1 MAVIQHGMGRWASSE
16 GSGEQQRGTISPGSR
31 LKNFFPAFEL
41 AIELV
46 KWPVT
51 FTTPD
56 SIPVATFSDIF
67 VTFLALP
74 ANIRNTK
81 MRQHNQFKQGST
93 SYLKHPVRS
102 LINKCDCTG
111 TGSNS
116 LYNI

>member
-1 MAVIQHGMGRWASSE
+1 
-16 GSGEQQRGTISPGSR
+16 
-31 LKNFFPAFEL
+31 
-41 AIELV
+41 
-46 KWPVT
+46 
-51 FTTPD
+51 
-56 SIPVATFSDIF
+56 

-102 LINKCDCTG
+102 LINKCDFTG
-111 TGSNS
+111 TGSKS